1 MVRRFDAWIQTID
14 TYSGSDLLYF
24 NPKGTIPDVA
34 VIHKGVRRENPFREK
49 KKFNTTGF
57 LTGDTEAKARLQEE
71 EDEEEALDDKHELAK
86 EEDID

>member
-1 MVRRFDAWIQTID
+1 MIHRFDAWIKTID

-34 VIHKGVRRENPFREK
+34 VIQKGVKRENPFREK

-57 LTGDTEAKARLQEE
+57 LRGDTEAKARLQE
-71 EDEEEALDDKHELAK
+71 EDEEEALDDKHELTE
-86 EEDID
+86 EEDL